1 MIKNLVFG
9 GGGVKCISY
18 IGLLKYFEENNILKN
33 IEHIVGTS
41 GGGIFALMVI
51 IGYSYKDLKQ
61 LILFLDFNSLK
72 DINCDNICKFNEN
85 YGIDTG
91 DNLLQL
97 IKIMIK
103 KKNINEEVTF
113 KDLYNK
119 TNIIFTLTGTC
130 IEKQSIEY
138 FNYKLTPNMTILKA
152 IRITYSIPIIY
163 NCVRYN
169 NYTYV
174 DGGILENYPINFL
187 KENIEN
193 TLGFYLIGGY
203 EDRTV
208 NSINNFILGILLS
221 MIRKNEYN
229 IVNKYINNTVS
240 IKCNFSSIDFNISK
254 EQKIK
259 AIENGYTC
267 IKTYYNKLFI
277 RTILVE
283 YIDNIV
289 KNL

>member
-254 EQKIK
+254 EHKIK
-259 AIENGYTC
+259 AIENGYTS